1 MDLRVFDM
9 LWSLGT
15 FAVMLGGVIFVLK
28 LIIGKSSSG
37 N

>member
-1 MDLRVFDM
+1 MDMRVLDM

-15 FAVMLGGVIFVLK
+15 YAVMLGGIIVVLK
-28 LIIGKSSSG
+28 LIVGKSSSG

>member
-15 FAVMLGGVIFVLK
+15 FAVMLGGVILVLK

>member
-1 MDLRVFDM
+1 MDMRVFDM

-28 LIIGKSSSG
+28 LMIGTANKQ

>member
-1 MDLRVFDM
+1 MDMRVLDM

-15 FAVMLGGVIFVLK
+15 YAVVLGGIIFVLR
-28 LIIGKSSSG
+28 LMIGTANKQ

>member
-1 MDLRVFDM
+1 MRVFDM

-28 LIIGKSSSG
+28 LMIGTANKQ

>member
-1 MDLRVFDM
+1 MDMRVLDM

-15 FAVMLGGVIFVLK
+15 FAVMLGGIIVVLK
-28 LIIGKSSSG
+28 LIVGKSNES

>member
-1 MDLRVFDM
+1 M

-15 FAVMLGGVIFVLK
+15 FAVMLGGIVFVLK
-28 LIIGKSSSG
+28 LIVGKSSTD

>member
-1 MDLRVFDM
+1 MDLRVLDM

-15 FAVMLGGVIFVLK
+15 FAVMLGGIIVVLK
-28 LIIGKSSSG
+28 LIVGKSSSG

>member
-1 MDLRVFDM
+1 MDMRVLDM

-15 FAVMLGGVIFVLK
+15 FAVMLGGVLLVLK

>member
-1 MDLRVFDM
+1 MDMRVFDM

-15 FAVMLGGVIFVLK
+15 YAVVLGGIIFVLK
-28 LIIGKSSSG
+28 LIVGKSNTG